1 MGRAFGAYY
10 DHLTQPMA
18 ADTNSTEPCV
28 VQVSCS
34 LNNSVLSELR
44 YGGQC
49 IDCGTGILT
58 PVCDTWGQGV
68 VREAGQEGEQ
78 CACVMCVCIWRDVS
92 WGRK

>member
-1 MGRAFGAYY
+1 
-10 DHLTQPMA
+10 MA
-18 ADTNSTEPCV
+18 ADTTDANNTEPCV

-58 PVCDTWGQGV
+58 AVRDTWGEGLC
-68 VREAGQEGEQ
+68 REAGREGEQ
-78 CACVMCVCIWRDVS
+78 CVLCVCIWRDVS